1 MKATNKRL
9 VSILLCLAMVLAV
22 LPMAVF
28 AADTTTLYCAA
39 PSSWSACYVYWWGSS
54 ANNPGWPGEAMT
66 KGADGIWY
74 YEVPS
79 DAGNVIFNNGNGTQ
93 SADLVMPT
101 DSNVQFNYVSKTWG
115 PYTGVVEEP
124 EIPYITVYVEA
135 PASWGTPNAYWW
147 GSSVEN
153 SAAWPGNVMTA
164 YEGNVYSA
172 SVPGDLTG
180 LIFNGAGGQTA
191 DLTLPSGSDIMYSVA
206 TASWGPLE
214 IKDPVEV
221 TYTYVVAGSAGLCGS
236 EWNYTDTNNEMTV
249 SGDTATITYNS
260 VAAGDYEFKVVKV
273 GTDGSAQWIGNGEA
287 NVTFTVT
294 SACDVTITFGLSD
307 NAIAVA
313 GAGIGEPEPP
323 VPVETVYYLRGDM
336 NGWDTSAPMTNDGNG
351 CYSVTL
357 SLEPG
362 TYEYK
367 AAIEDWTWSC
377 PDVNASVT
385 IVTACDVTFV
395 LDVENFTLTASGS
408 GIGEPEPPVPVEYD
422 YYVAG
427 SAGLCGVEWDPA
439 ANAMTEG
446 PDGVW
451 SITFENVARGT
462 YEYKVT
468 TGSWETPSYGYGEGN
483 LTVVVK
489 SASDV
494 TITFNEETTEIGCD
508 VEAYPVDGAKSVKW
522 QLNAGASAESE
533 TVDLRL
539 ITYVETL
546 DYANVSFEV
555 TINGESTTLEC
566 QTVYEAIK
574 ANGETLTC
582 NDVFGKD
589 GYLVTYTIAGLT
601 AEYFETEIEVLV
613 LWEEMDGTVATH
625 TIRSIY
631 VCDDWS

>member
-66 KGADGIWY
+66 KGTDGIWY

-79 DAGNVIFNNGNGTQ
+79 DAGNVIFNNGSGTQ

-101 DSNVQFNYVSKTWG
+101 DSNVQYNYVSKTWG

-124 EIPYITVYVEA
+124 EISYITVYVEA

-164 YEGNVYSA
+164 YEGNVYSV

-273 GTDGSAQWIGNGEA
+273 GTDGSAQWFGNGED

-313 GAGIGEPEPP
+313 GA
-323 VPVETVYYLRGDM
+323 
-336 NGWDTSAPMTNDGNG
+336 
-351 CYSVTL
+351 
-357 SLEPG
+357 
-362 TYEYK
+362 
-367 AAIEDWTWSC
+367 
-377 PDVNASVT
+377 
-385 IVTACDVTFV
+385 
-395 LDVENFTLTASGS
+395 

-468 TGSWETPSYGYGEGN
+468 TGSWETTSYGYGEGN